1 MNVILISGKAR
12 SGKDSFA
19 NALSEIL
26 QSKNK
31 KVLITH
37 YADLLKYVCRQF
49 FNWNGEKDEQRK
61 NNFAKGWN
69 RRF

>member
-26 QSKNK
+26 QSKDK

-49 FNWNGEKDEQRK
+49 FDWNGEKDEQRK
-61 NNFAKGWN
+61 DNSTKSWN

>member
-19 NALSEIL
+19 NALSKIL
-26 QSKNK
+26 QSKDK

-49 FNWNGEKDEQRK
+49 FDWNGEKDEQRK
-61 NNFAKGWN
+61 DNSTKSWN
-69 RRF
+69 RRL